1 MLNEL
6 KCEACTSDAKALN
19 ESEQQSLL
27 QELQNW
33 EIVVREGIP
42 QLEKTYR
49 FKNFK
54 LAWAFSDKV
63 AALAEEE
70 FHHPSILL
78 EWGKVTV
85 TWWSHRSTASPSRV
99 CGGWREPPRNAPSP
113 PAPTRPARPRRR
125 RRSRTRRGP
134 PAAVRRARR
143 IPGAWT
149 HGSGR
154 RAPARR
160 RYSRPAR
167 RHHTGAGMSC

>member
-85 TWWSHRSTASPSRV
+85 TWWSHSIKGLHSNDFICASKCDQFNEDV
-99 CGGWREPPRNAPSP
+99 
-113 PAPTRPARPRRR
+113 
-125 RRSRTRRGP
+125 
-134 PAAVRRARR
+134 
-143 IPGAWT
+143 
-149 HGSGR
+149 
-154 RAPARR
+154 
-160 RYSRPAR
+160 
-167 RHHTGAGMSC
+167 

>member
-6 KCEACTSDAKALN
+6 KCEACTSDAKTLN

-85 TWWSHRSTASPSRV
+85 TWWSHSIKGLHSNDFICASKCDQFNEDV
-99 CGGWREPPRNAPSP
+99 
-113 PAPTRPARPRRR
+113 
-125 RRSRTRRGP
+125 
-134 PAAVRRARR
+134 
-143 IPGAWT
+143 
-149 HGSGR
+149 
-154 RAPARR
+154 
-160 RYSRPAR
+160 
-167 RHHTGAGMSC
+167 